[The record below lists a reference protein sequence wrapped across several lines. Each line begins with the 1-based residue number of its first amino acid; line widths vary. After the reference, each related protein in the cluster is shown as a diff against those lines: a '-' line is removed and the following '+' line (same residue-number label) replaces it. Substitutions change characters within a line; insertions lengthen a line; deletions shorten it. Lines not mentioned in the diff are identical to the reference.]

1 MKEVYIDK
9 DVNILTGIEA
19 VDALKNENDSVYVSE
34 NDGVVRVP
42 LKRWETA
49 QYAEKV
55 HWMKRGIGSIE
66 DRNYYHE
73 ENFDNYNCL
82 RGTKFE
88 RAIELGSGPFTNLRI
103 IGRNVDIA
111 KCTLLDPLI
120 NEYLK
125 HPNCT
130 YKGNKLILAKHLSKK
145 TLVNMA
151 LGKYF
156 TKLYNVA
163 RKSVNPTIEVEK
175 LIASPVEQMPTDQ
188 KYDLV
193 CIINVLEHC
202 YDIDLV
208 FKNILKIMGKGAVFI
223 FNDRYYIHDEVKD
236 ILAHHFDAAHPLKV
250 EKKVVDAF
258 LEKNFVPMFSEITH
272 HTADGDMGGDVEY
285 DEIYFIGKL
294 S

>member
-1 MKEVYIDK
+1 MKKVYIDK

-19 VDALKNENDSVYVSE
+19 TEALKSENDALYVSE
-34 NDGVVRVP
+34 SDGVVRVP
-42 LKRWETA
+42 FKRWETA
-49 QYAEKV
+49 QHAEKV
-55 HWMKRGIGSIE
+55 HWMKRGIGAIE

-73 ENFDNYNCL
+73 KNFDGYNCL

-103 IGRNVDIA
+103 IGRNVDIG

-130 YKGNKLILAKHLSKK
+130 YKGSKLLIAKHLSKK
-145 TLVNMA
+145 SLVNMA
-151 LGKYF
+151 LGKYL
-156 TKLYNVA
+156 TKFYNVA

-202 YDIDLV
+202 YDIELV
-208 FKNILKIMGKGAVFI
+208 FEKILKIMDKGGVFI
-223 FNDRYYIHDEVKD
+223 FHDRYYIHNEVKD
-236 ILAHHFDAAHPLKV
+236 ILAHQYDAAHPLKV
-250 EKKVVDAF
+250 ERKVVDTF
-258 LEKNFVPMFSEITH
+258 LTKNFVPMFSNITH
-272 HTADGDMGGDVEY
+272 HAADGEMSGDVEY